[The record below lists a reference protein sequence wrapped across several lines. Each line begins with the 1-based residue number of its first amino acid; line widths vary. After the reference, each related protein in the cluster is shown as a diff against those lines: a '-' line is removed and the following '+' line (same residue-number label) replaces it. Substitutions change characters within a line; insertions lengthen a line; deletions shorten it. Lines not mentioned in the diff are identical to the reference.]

1 MSWLP
6 GEAQGGTEGFK
17 KSVLVLSFHFSGL
30 EEKMS
35 RAKRKLISSCLGIT
49 YLAPG
54 ISNPV
59 GAKLSR
65 WRLGI
70 IPLVPTGIYV
80 EVVRNVDIVLLAQN
94 YPAGTSELFPLGANL
109 VLRTNSTL
117 HLR

>member
-1 MSWLP
+1 MSWIP
-6 GEAQGGTEGFK
+6 GEANGGTEGFK
-17 KSVLVLSFHFSGL
+17 NIGTCPFFRFVGS

-35 RAKRKLISSCLGIT
+35 RAKKKLVSSCLGIT

-70 IPLVPTGIYV
+70 
-80 EVVRNVDIVLLAQN
+80 N
-94 YPAGTSELFPLGANL
+94 SFGAN
-109 VLRTNSTL
+109 
-117 HLR
+117 